1 MADVQLSTYQKNI
14 IDTFK
19 STKDNLFIEALA
31 GCGKTFILVEL
42 SKLVNS
48 YSVFVAFN
56 KSIQEELKL
65 KITNPKFKTYT
76 FNGLGFMIMNYN
88 WEIQEAEKKK
98 KNPSYKTK
106 SLVVDTYKINNIV
119 SKYLKQ
125 ENLHQ
130 ILGAEEYLKVLEDTV
145 HLYDLCRQRLV
156 NMEDIDEISDV
167 IDFYDLYDEYIPDDL
182 VQILQYVTA
191 EDIRQFKEDGVID
204 FIDQIFITYIL
215 IKQGVWELAYFHRF
229 ENIFVDECLPGD
241 IYVTCLDDGTEK
253 RIPLKTLYKRYC
265 NNQSLPLAKSF
276 NHATGMYEFKPILNV
291 KKHENRKIYE
301 ITTEGLNKIRA
312 TDNHKFYTQR
322 GYVEVKDLIIGK
334 DILCLDKIENQKTKF
349 LLNDDQLQVAWAS
362 SIGDGYLE
370 KRSQFHTYRLSFTQG
385 ETQKEYL
392 NFKVNLFHSSS
403 PYRIKSGYC
412 DNNVY
417 QSKTNTFIMFEDL
430 WQGIEQI
437 DERFLAIWYQDDGS
451 AFYTKTGLFTGC
463 RISCNN
469 LNAEKIQQLID
480 IIYKKFKI
488 SLDIMRDKTYFSV
501 RMNKV
506 NSIRFLKLIAPYMHP
521 DLAYKNIYFDP
532 NNRYEWNNQFKNYGG
547 NFIKSI
553 KECGCSDVYDIEVQD
568 NHNFICSSNQYSTG
582 IISHNCQDLSKLQQM
597 FIGLLRRSKTS
608 RYVFVGDKHQCQPA
622 GTKILMRDGSEK
634 NIEDVQ
640 IGESVAQY
648 STQHGL
654 IVGVSEIQDFR
665 KNYIVSDKKS
675 FNVHDLVSVELDN
688 GYKSQYTYN
697 HIAYVRMNAETTKN
711 AVCLYLMYKED
722 GNLFRIGKV
731 KLYSKSSNTFCL
743 RPRMLS
749 EGFDKAWILNIYDS
763 NKEAWINEQLYSLK
777 YQIPQLICQ
786 EDKTSYNI
794 SDIKYIYD
802 NIGGNIFER
811 GISLLH
817 KFNKEFEFPFFE
829 RGDTIKHIAKTHGFF
844 LAACNIF
851 PKYMEMGIYNEKNI
865 RYHTYKNRKDT
876 FRGRFIEYH
885 TIQKRTFEH
894 GDFKVYGLTVP
905 YCNTYIADKIVT
917 HNSIYSFAGA
927 DCHSTDT
934 IKRLYKTKS
943 LALPVNYRCPSSHLD
958 FVNEKYHIPI
968 QPRPNAPEGEI
979 YKIQYDEVCDYIK
992 PGDCILS
999 RKNKDLCK
1007 IALILLDNKF
1017 SIYIKDETL
1026 VTKLIKKISSFK
1038 DQVST
1043 VNELNSVLQKIT
1055 DEYYQ
1060 QIEEQQDLL
1069 FEDDEEI
1076 VEDNTPHEEIV
1087 TYSDN
1092 SIDLLECVS
1101 ILLNRYQEDN
1111 ANNASRL
1118 QNIDSFIAYVK
1129 KKLCTKD
1136 TKDAIQCV
1144 SIHQAKGKEYNRVF
1158 ILNNNKVFKELAH
1171 TSDQY
1176 EQEKNLVYIAMTRSK
1191 DTIFLVGTDPEEE
1204 THRYIEPNRLYNDED
1219 DYNEDDDYSDDYNNY
1234 HSYKDYHDHDDELD
1248 LIAEQIF
1255 QEIDNLFNN

>member
-42 SKLVNS
+42 SKLVNT

-167 IDFYDLYDEYIPDDL
+167 INFYDLYDEYIPDDL

-241 IYVTCLDDGTEK
+241 IYVTCLDNGTEK

-334 DILCLDKIENQKTKF
+334 DILCL
-349 LLNDDQLQVAWAS
+349 
-362 SIGDGYLE
+362 
-370 KRSQFHTYRLSFTQG
+370 
-385 ETQKEYL
+385 
-392 NFKVNLFHSSS
+392 
-403 PYRIKSGYC
+403 
-412 DNNVY
+412 
-417 QSKTNTFIMFEDL
+417 EDL
-430 WQGIEQI
+430 
-437 DERFLAIWYQDDGS
+437 
-451 AFYTKTGLFTGC
+451 
-463 RISCNN
+463 NN
-469 LNAEKIQQLID
+469 DLIID
-480 IIYKKFKI
+480 IIPK
-488 SLDIMRDKTYFSV
+488 DNV
-501 RMNKV
+501 
-506 NSIRFLKLIAPYMHP
+506 
-521 DLAYKNIYFDP
+521 
-532 NNRYEWNNQFKNYGG
+532 
-547 NFIKSI
+547 
-553 KECGCSDVYDIEVQD
+553 DVYDIEVQD

-654 IVGVSEIQDFR
+654 IVGVSKIQDTR

-743 RPRMLS
+743 RPCMLS

-777 YQIPQLICQ
+777 YQIPQLIFQ
-786 EDKTSYNI
+786 EDKISYTLQ
-794 SDIKYIYD
+794 DVKYIYD
-802 NIGGNIFER
+802 NIGGNLFER

-817 KFNKEFEFPFFE
+817 EFNKEFEFPFFE

-851 PKYMEMGIYNEKNI
+851 PRYMEMGIYDEKNI
-865 RYHTYKNRKDT
+865 RYHTYKNRNDT
-876 FRGRFIEYH
+876 FRGRYLEYH

-1255 QEIDNLFNN
+1255 QEIDNLFNK

>member
-31 GCGKTFILVEL
+31 GCVDCDTEYFNGTEWVRIADYKQGDKVLQYDIDTHEASLAIPILYHKYPCEQLWHFEDTQGNVDQVLCDDHNILTYNGEKIKVKDWLKNPKTIFIPNFFYYNDSESLGIIDFQRYINENINITPYQTKDGYKYCFTMPLGTLILRRNGKIFITGNCGKTFILVEL
-42 SKLVNS
+42 SKLVNT

-106 SLVVDTYKINNIV
+106 SLVIDTYKINNIV

-301 ITTEGLNKIRA
+301 ILTEGLNKIRA

-334 DILCLDKIENQKTKF
+334 DILCL
-349 LLNDDQLQVAWAS
+349 
-362 SIGDGYLE
+362 
-370 KRSQFHTYRLSFTQG
+370 
-385 ETQKEYL
+385 
-392 NFKVNLFHSSS
+392 
-403 PYRIKSGYC
+403 
-412 DNNVY
+412 
-417 QSKTNTFIMFEDL
+417 EDL
-430 WQGIEQI
+430 
-437 DERFLAIWYQDDGS
+437 
-451 AFYTKTGLFTGC
+451 
-463 RISCNN
+463 NN
-469 LNAEKIQQLID
+469 DLIID
-480 IIYKKFKI
+480 IIPK
-488 SLDIMRDKTYFSV
+488 DNV
-501 RMNKV
+501 
-506 NSIRFLKLIAPYMHP
+506 
-521 DLAYKNIYFDP
+521 
-532 NNRYEWNNQFKNYGG
+532 
-547 NFIKSI
+547 
-553 KECGCSDVYDIEVQD
+553 DVYDIEVQD

-654 IVGVSEIQDFR
+654 IVGVSKIQDTR

-777 YQIPQLICQ
+777 YQIPQLIFQ
-786 EDKTSYNI
+786 EDKISYTLQ
-794 SDIKYIYD
+794 DIKYIYD
-802 NIGGNIFER
+802 NIGGNLFER

-817 KFNKEFEFPFFE
+817 EFNKEFEFPFFE

-1219 DYNEDDDYSDDYNNY
+1219 DYNEDD
-1234 HSYKDYHDHDDELD
+1234 ELD

-1255 QEIDNLFNN
+1255 QEIDNLFHK

>member
-31 GCGKTFILVEL
+31 GCVDCDTEYFNGTEWVRIADYKQGDKVLQYDIDTHEASLATPILYHKYPCEQLWHFEDEKGNIDQVLCDDHNILIYNGEKIKVKDWLKNPKTIFIPNFFYYNDSESLGIIDFQRYINENINITPYQTKDGYKYCFTMPLGTLILRRNGKIFITGNCGKTFILVEL
-42 SKLVNS
+42 SKLVNT

-106 SLVVDTYKINNIV
+106 SLVIDTYKINNIV

-182 VQILQYVTA
+182 VQILQYITT
-191 EDIRQFKEDGVID
+191 EDIKQFKTDGVID

-229 ENIFVDECLPGD
+229 ENIFVDE
-241 IYVTCLDDGTEK
+241 
-253 RIPLKTLYKRYC
+253 
-265 NNQSLPLAKSF
+265 
-276 NHATGMYEFKPILNV
+276 
-291 KKHENRKIYE
+291 
-301 ITTEGLNKIRA
+301 
-312 TDNHKFYTQR
+312 
-322 GYVEVKDLIIGK
+322 
-334 DILCLDKIENQKTKF
+334 
-349 LLNDDQLQVAWAS
+349 
-362 SIGDGYLE
+362 
-370 KRSQFHTYRLSFTQG
+370 
-385 ETQKEYL
+385 
-392 NFKVNLFHSSS
+392 
-403 PYRIKSGYC
+403 
-412 DNNVY
+412 
-417 QSKTNTFIMFEDL
+417 
-430 WQGIEQI
+430 
-437 DERFLAIWYQDDGS
+437 
-451 AFYTKTGLFTGC
+451 
-463 RISCNN
+463 
-469 LNAEKIQQLID
+469 
-480 IIYKKFKI
+480 
-488 SLDIMRDKTYFSV
+488 
-501 RMNKV
+501 
-506 NSIRFLKLIAPYMHP
+506 
-521 DLAYKNIYFDP
+521 
-532 NNRYEWNNQFKNYGG
+532 
-547 NFIKSI
+547 
-553 KECGCSDVYDIEVQD
+553 
-568 NHNFICSSNQYSTG
+568 
-582 IISHNCQDLSKLQQM
+582 CQDLSKLQQM

-777 YQIPQLICQ
+777 YQIPQLIFQ
-786 EDKTSYNI
+786 EDKISYTLQ
-794 SDIKYIYD
+794 DVKYIYD
-802 NIGGNIFER
+802 NIGGNLFER

-817 KFNKEFEFPFFE
+817 EFNKEFEFPFFE

-851 PKYMEMGIYNEKNI
+851 PKYMEMGIYDEKNI
-865 RYHTYKNRKDT
+865 RYHTYKNRNDT
-876 FRGRFIEYH
+876 FRGRYLEYH

-943 LALPVNYRCPSSHLD
+943 LALPINYRCPSSHLD

-1255 QEIDNLFNN
+1255 QEIDNLFNK

>member
-182 VQILQYVTA
+182 VQILQYITT
-191 EDIRQFKEDGVID
+191 EDIKQFKTDGVID

-322 GYVEVKDLIIGK
+322 GYVEVKDLIIG
-334 DILCLDKIENQKTKF
+334 DDFLCL
-349 LLNDDQLQVAWAS
+349 
-362 SIGDGYLE
+362 
-370 KRSQFHTYRLSFTQG
+370 
-385 ETQKEYL
+385 
-392 NFKVNLFHSSS
+392 
-403 PYRIKSGYC
+403 
-412 DNNVY
+412 
-417 QSKTNTFIMFEDL
+417 EDL
-430 WQGIEQI
+430 
-437 DERFLAIWYQDDGS
+437 
-451 AFYTKTGLFTGC
+451 
-463 RISCNN
+463 NN
-469 LNAEKIQQLID
+469 DLIID
-480 IIYKKFKI
+480 IIPK
-488 SLDIMRDKTYFSV
+488 DNV
-501 RMNKV
+501 
-506 NSIRFLKLIAPYMHP
+506 
-521 DLAYKNIYFDP
+521 
-532 NNRYEWNNQFKNYGG
+532 
-547 NFIKSI
+547 
-553 KECGCSDVYDIEVQD
+553 DVYDIEVQD

-654 IVGVSEIQDFR
+654 IVGVSKIQDTR

-777 YQIPQLICQ
+777 YQIPQLIFQ
-786 EDKTSYNI
+786 EDKISYTLQ
-794 SDIKYIYD
+794 DVKYIYD
-802 NIGGNIFER
+802 NIGGNLFER

-817 KFNKEFEFPFFE
+817 EFNKEFEFPFFE

-851 PKYMEMGIYNEKNI
+851 PKYMEMGIYDEKNI
-865 RYHTYKNRKDT
+865 RYHTYKNRNDT
-876 FRGRFIEYH
+876 FRGRYLEYH

-927 DCHSTDT
+927 DCHSTDS

-1038 DQVST
+1038 DQVNT

-1069 FEDDEEI
+1069 FEDDKET
-1076 VEDNTPHEEIV
+1076 VEDNTPQEEIV

-1111 ANNASRL
+1111 ANNESRL

-1136 TKDAIQCV
+1136 TKYAIQCV

-1191 DTIFLVGTDPEEE
+1191 DTIFLVGSDAEEE
-1204 THRYIEPNRLYNDED
+1204 THRYIESNRVYDDED
-1219 DYNEDDDYSDDYNNY
+1219 NY
-1234 HSYKDYHDHDDELD
+1234 DELD
-1248 LIAEQIF
+1248 LMAEQIF
-1255 QEIDNLFNN
+1255 QEIDNLFNK